1 MSRCAWKASV
11 SRIVAMP
18 DGKGD
23 ALYAAKA
30 SHLGSL
36 HAAHLVRVS
45 QDSPTSHDDCL
56 ARPLDGVLG

>member
-1 MSRCAWKASV
+1 M